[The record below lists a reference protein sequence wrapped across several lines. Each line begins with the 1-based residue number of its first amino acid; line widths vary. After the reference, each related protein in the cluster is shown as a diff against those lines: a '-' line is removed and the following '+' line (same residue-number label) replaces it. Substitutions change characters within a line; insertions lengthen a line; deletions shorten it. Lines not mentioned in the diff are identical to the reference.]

1 MSRVARNIVY
11 NLIGQSLVLGLGFI
25 SVKYLYR
32 HLGGDTVG
40 IVYFATMASATIGM
54 VLELGVC
61 STTVRE
67 IAAHHHNNPAYTRE
81 FVRVFSSLYWLLY
94 GVAGLLIYVL
104 APSIVSRWLHLGTVD
119 APTAVVALRLL
130 LISSLLS
137 LPKSFYASVVRGLQK
152 MAINNSIDTL
162 TIGVQQLGIL
172 LIIINRGGVIQVA
185 LWIAT
190 TQVLNL
196 AAYMAVCSRF
206 FPVRSIFTPGYSRA
220 IVAGNLTNTLQMA
233 VISLTAVA
241 YLQLDKV
248 ILSRLVPLEMFGY
261 YYFAY
266 SLASKGAL
274 VTMAFSYAVFPHVSS
289 VHGAGDTKALR
300 AHYHKLHDALCFLTV
315 PVFAAIWF
323 ASLPLLAYLFNEPA
337 ARALAVPTMFLCL
350 GFYMTGT
357 LTIPNNVAFAMGRA
371 GIVAR
376 QNCLAVLV
384 LLPVTYIC
392 IRIWGLAGASLSIV
406 VYGVLCYGY
415 SIPRI
420 CAECLGMSPATWY
433 LRVLRSYALGA
444 ATYGV
449 AYAALRSA
457 DDLRVS
463 SLFLAYL
470 VSTAVML
477 AGTYYC
483 IGNET
488 QQSIAGLYASLRPR
502 RA

>member
-1 MSRVARNIVY
+1 V
-11 NLIGQSLVLGLGFI
+11 
-25 SVKYLYR
+25 
-32 HLGGDTVG
+32 
-40 IVYFATMASATIGM
+40 
-54 VLELGVC
+54 
-61 STTVRE
+61 
-67 IAAHHHNNPAYTRE
+67 
-81 FVRVFSSLYWLLY
+81 
-94 GVAGLLIYVL
+94 IYIL
-104 APSIVSRWLHLGTVD
+104 APAIVSKWLHPGTVD

-162 TIGVQQLGIL
+162 VIGVQQLGIL
-172 LIIINRGGVIQVA
+172 LIIINHGGVIQVA
-185 LWIAT
+185 VWIAT

-196 AAYMAVCSRF
+196 AAYMAVCSRY
-206 FPVRSIFTPGYSRA
+206 FPAGSLFTPRYSRA
-220 IVAGNLTNTLQMA
+220 IVDRNLKNTFQMA
-233 VISLTAVA
+233 VISLTAIA

-248 ILSRLVPLEMFGY
+248 ILSRMVPLEMFGY

-274 VTMAFSYAVFPHVSS
+274 VTLAFSYAVFPHVSN
-289 VHGAGDTKALR
+289 VHGAGDTSALL
-300 AHYHKLHDALCFLTV
+300 AHYHKLQDALCFLTV

-323 ASLPLLAYLFNEPA
+323 ASLPLLSYLFNEQA
-337 ARALAVPTMFLCL
+337 AHALLAPTMLLCL

-357 LTIPNNVAFAMGRA
+357 LTMPNNVAFAMGRA

-376 QNCLAVLV
+376 QNCLAVVV

-392 IRIWGLAGASLSIV
+392 VRMWGMAGASVSIV
-406 VYGVLCYGY
+406 VYGLLCYGY

-420 CAECLGMSPATWY
+420 CAECLGMPPSKWY
-433 LRVLRSYALGA
+433 LTVLKSYALGT

-457 DDLRVS
+457 GDFRVS
-463 SLFLAYL
+463 SLFLAYA